1 MDTLVLLLILGIA
14 SFLLTG
20 WARRYA
26 LAKKV
31 LDIPEARSSHTVP
44 TPRGGGISI
53 VVCILIVL
61 PFLGGEYGWV
71 LWCTLALLA
80 LVSYV
85 DDHRGLGFKVRL
97 LVQLVCAYAL
107 VYFVWMSDR
116 LYHIR
121 DIDSYVADLVVILLA
136 IFGVVWITNL
146 YNFMDG
152 IDGIAAT
159 EAIFV
164 SSSLAGVY
172 AYSGEYVWAW
182 IMLAIV
188 VSSMGFLCWNWA
200 PAKIF
205 MGDIGSISLGWL
217 FGAGMLVSSQVTQ
230 VEVWVYLI
238 LMGVFISD
246 ASCTLL
252 ARFFNGE
259 KIWLPHRTHLYQLL
273 SVRLGDHRKVNYL
286 LIFVNVVWLLPM
298 ALFAFMMADWA
309 WGFAVAAYAPLLLI
323 CAVARGR
330 LIANSKAEEC

>member
-53 VVCILIVL
+53 VLCTLAVL
-61 PFLGGEYGWV
+61 PFLEVEYGWV

-80 LVSYV
+80 LISYV
-85 DDHRGLGFKVRL
+85 DDHQGLGFKVRL
-97 LVQLVCAYAL
+97 LMQLVCACAL
-107 VYFVWMSDR
+107 VYFVGVSDS
-116 LYHIR
+116 LHY
-121 DIDSYVADLVVILLA
+121 ILGMNAHVTGFVSIILA
-136 IFGVVWITNL
+136 VFGVVWITNL

-164 SSSLAGVY
+164 SLSLVGVY
-172 AYSGEYVWAW
+172 TYSGEYIWAW
-182 IMLAIV
+182 FMLV
-188 VSSMGFLCWNWA
+188 VVVASMGFLCWNWA

-205 MGDIGSISLGWL
+205 MGDIGSISLGWV
-217 FGAGMLVSSQVTQ
+217 FGAGMLVSAQVTQ
-230 VEVWVYLI
+230 VGVWVYLI

-246 ASCTLL
+246 ATCTLL
-252 ARFFNGE
+252 ARLLNGE
-259 KIWLPHRTHLYQLL
+259 KVWLPHRTHLYQLL
-273 SVRLGDHRKVNYL
+273 SLRLGDHRKVNYL
-286 LIFVNVVWLLPM
+286 LIFVNIVWLLPM
-298 ALFAFMMADWA
+298 ALFAFMVADWA
-309 WGFAVAAYAPLLLI
+309 WGFAVAAYTPLLLI
-323 CAVARGR
+323 CAMARGR
-330 LIANSKAEEC
+330 LIGNSKAEEC